1 MHNSSNLE
9 MNGVSNPE
17 SEMTVKLT
25 GRLEESTCQ
34 ESIEPRNFALFRA
47 LQVSEDKNRKAYS
60 NLEINKLSSPKTI
73 IIVIITQAISSKQ
86 IWTEKFLW
94 DEKSG
99 NIKKI
104 RNTDQII

>member
-9 MNGVSNPE
+9 MNGIRNPE
-17 SEMTVKLT
+17 NEMTVKLT
-25 GRLEESTCQ
+25 GRPEESTCQ
-34 ESIEPRNFALFRA
+34 ESIEARSLFLFRA
-47 LQVSEDKNRKAYS
+47 LQASEDKNRKAYS
-60 NLEINKLSSPKTI
+60 HLKIHKLPSPKTI
-73 IIVIITQAISSKQ
+73 IIMIITQAISSKQ